1 MNADLRQ
8 MLERGMTMARDPL
21 NAAVMRDPSA
31 ARVTT
36 LYSSWLL
43 EYCRVCHHT
52 FREDDTVRPDPD
64 LSGVM
69 LHADERTGLMC
80 WYWAQQLP
88 VERPLLAQLEDI
100 DENLRE
106 EFMRGLRVHWNPA
119 RDAQAILVPS
129 RSNLIGLKC
138 PICRH
143 TVRGGDWVVRCSCN
157 RCGGVFHQD
166 ITRQLTCWEAWTR
179 SGVRDYCA
187 FIGAPL

>member
-1 MNADLRQ
+1 MINELQQ
-8 MLERGMTMARDPL
+8 MLDRGIAMARDPL
-21 NAAVMRDPSA
+21 NAASLHDPQA

-52 FREDDTVRPDPD
+52 FREDDIVRPHFE
-64 LSGVM
+64 LSDVM
-69 LHADERTGLMC
+69 LHEDARTGLMC
-80 WYWAQQLP
+80 WSRVQQLP
-88 VERPLLAQLEDI
+88 VSQPLLAQLEDI

-106 EFMRGLRVHWNPA
+106 EFMRGLRIHWNPA
-119 RDAQAILVPS
+119 KDAQAILVPS

-143 TVRGGDWVVRCSCN
+143 TVRGGDWVVPCSCN

-166 ITRQLTCWEAWTR
+166 ITRHLTCWETWIR
-179 SGVRDYCA
+179 SALG
-187 FIGAPL
+187 PW